1 MKQEIKVAVTMLVLG
16 CAALAAVAGQIR
28 QTIDTDKHEWV
39 MNHSDD
45 GRVFHLRIKGQP
57 EFADDYSDI
66 KSLAPGGSV
75 SIEEKTASM
84 VRKLEIT
91 AADDGQLQRKYF

>member
-1 MKQEIKVAVTMLVLG
+1 MKQAIKVAVTMLVLG

-45 GRVFHLRIKGQP
+45 GREFHLRIKGKP
-57 EFADDYSDI
+57 TFSDDGSDI
-66 KSLAPGGSV
+66 VALAPAGLV
-75 SIEEKTASM
+75 T
-84 VRKLEIT
+84 R
-91 AADDGQLQRKYF
+91 